1 MIELFNH
8 LSRMT
13 VGKTAQTNFTSLARE
28 KSDMVYGVALT
39 SRCVLEYWYQ
49 MTALLIPKVF
59 SQEDSESEPLLS
71 PSCDK

>member
-1 MIELFNH
+1 
-8 LSRMT
+8 MT
-13 VGKTAQTNFTSLARE
+13 IGKTAQTNSTSLVRE

-49 MTALLIPKVF
+49 MTVLLISKVF
-59 SQEDSESEPLLS
+59 GQGGPESEPLLS